1 MAAFKGTLV
10 EDGAGFA
17 VSTPKVETAAADPVV
32 KCVVCAVT
40 ALPARSVTPE
50 IVNAICVPAGSG
62 ACGVITTT
70 VDPFTVSGSIG
81 PLNTMPTFALS
92 GTAARPSAGL
102 TVVTVGAE
110 VAEVVP

>member
-62 ACGVITTT
+62 ACGVINTCWFLLLKLMEEGTAVTPPPLTTT

-81 PLNTMPTFALS
+81 P
-92 GTAARPSAGL
+92 
-102 TVVTVGAE
+102 
-110 VAEVVP
+110 